1 MIRRPPISNRTDTL
15 VPYTTLFLSEITSVD
30 LSEAH
35 SAPGVLG
42 VFAAADLDLDRLPSA
57 SPILP
62 DAMRRPMLAT
72 GRVRFVGEPVVAI
85 VSERPEQ
92 GVDAADLVW
101 IDYEPL
107 PAVVDPT
114 EAARDEVLV
123 HPEAG
128 TNVAMDID
136 RKSTRLNSS

>member
-62 DAMRRPMLAT
+62 DAMRRPLLAT

-85 VSERPEQ
+85 VSERPDQ

-107 PAVVDPT
+107 PAAVAPH
-114 EAARDEVLV
+114 EAAPDEVLV
-123 HPEAG
+123 HHEAG
-128 TNVAMDID
+128 PDFAMENA
-136 RKSTRLNSS
+136 RKHGRK